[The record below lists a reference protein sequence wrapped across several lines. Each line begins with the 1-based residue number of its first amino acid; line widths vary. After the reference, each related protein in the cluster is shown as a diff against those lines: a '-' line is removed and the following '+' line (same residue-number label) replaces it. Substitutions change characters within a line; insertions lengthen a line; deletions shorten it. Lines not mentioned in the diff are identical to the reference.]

1 MHPEFNLKLQSL
13 LMGNIFSMG
22 IKDGLAMEM
31 ETYLLCGQ
39 ETWKIIKFKD
49 ILSQTIAKD

>member
-1 MHPEFNLKLQSL
+1 ME
-13 LMGNIFSMG
+13 NIFSMG

-39 ETWKIIKFKD
+39 ETCKIIKSKD
-49 ILSQTIAKD
+49 ILSQTKAKD